1 MAGLTD
7 VARLNMLGIF
17 ASGGIAIMTAGAI
30 AADAGMIERRWR
42 PGLGA
47 VTIITLARGSQVI
60 GVFTGGGI
68 AIMTTR
74 TGAQYLVMIDV
85 RGR

>member
-7 VARLNMLGIF
+7 VACLNMLGIL
-17 ASGGIAIMTAGAI
+17 AGGGIAIMTADAI
-30 AADAGMIERRWR
+30 AADAGMIERCRD
-42 PGLGA
+42 PGLST

-68 AIMTTR
+68 AIMTTC
-74 TGAQYLVMIDV
+74 TGALHLVMIDV